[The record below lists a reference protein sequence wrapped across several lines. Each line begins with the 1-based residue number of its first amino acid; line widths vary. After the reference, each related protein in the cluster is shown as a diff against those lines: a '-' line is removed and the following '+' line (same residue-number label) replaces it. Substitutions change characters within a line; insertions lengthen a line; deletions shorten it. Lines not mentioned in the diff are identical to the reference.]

1 MFFKSATETVQLS
14 LEPSEIETIALND
27 RVLIEIGELIRAVQ
41 TVHIVASFMRDF
53 GHANPEHAAMQ
64 SLGQRGIKAAERI
77 SSMLVLFQH
86 DIDGKLYDL
95 GEDDISEEAL
105 NYLNLVATTLEDK

>member
-1 MFFKSATETVQLS
+1 MFKSA
-14 LEPSEIETIALND
+14 IESIELNIKAPEDDAIALND
-27 RVLIEIGELIRAVQ
+27 RVLTEVEGLIRAVQ

-77 SSMLVLFQH
+77 SSMLALFQH